1 MPGSD
6 GFSVEIHALIAA
18 DANLATTIDGGVR
31 TRQSDSVTAAR
42 KLRRPEEERRD
53 ERPSLTNG
61 SSRSNE
67 KEPASGPRRR
77 RAIDIYGPYSDEPE
91 MESYVHLM
99 QVVLLL
105 SGLRWAWR
113 DRSDYFASA
122 NMSIFYSV
130 LTAAGNKV
138 TRKLKFRGPDFF
150 VALGV
155 RDEPRRRS
163 WVVENEGKYPDV
175 IVEVLSSRTKNAD
188 RGRKK
193 DIYEQTFRTHE
204 YFLFDPNAN
213 SLEGF
218 RLVEGKYV
226 AIAPNAHGHLWSERL
241 EMAIGLHDEP
251 KLGGKVARY
260 FTADGQMIT
269 IAEEEVS
276 EAQRVAGEAQ
286 RVAGE
291 AQRAANVA
299 RDEAKQSRAKM
310 VQATARARQAE
321 ARAAKLEEKLR
332 AMGVDPDK
340 PA

>member
-6 GFSVEIHALIAA
+6 GFSVENHALIAA
-18 DANLATTIDGGVR
+18 DAFLATTIDGRVP
-31 TRQSDSVTAAR
+31 TRQSDFVTAAR
-42 KLRRPEEERRD
+42 KLRRIEEERRD

-193 DIYEQTFRTHE
+193 DIYEQIFRTHE

-213 SLEGF
+213 TLEGF
-218 RLVEGKYV
+218 RLVDGKYV
-226 AIAPNAHGHLWSERL
+226 AIAPNAHGHLWSEKL
-241 EMAIGLHDEP
+241 EMALGLHDEP
-251 KLGGKVARY
+251 KLQGKVARY
-260 FTADGQMIT
+260 FTADGRMIT
-269 IAEEEVS
+269 IPEEEVL
-276 EAQRVAGEAQ
+276 EAQRTASEAL
-286 RVAGE
+286 
-291 AQRAANVA
+291 RALSAA
-299 RDEAKQSRAKM
+299 RDEAKQSRAKV
-310 VQATARARQAE
+310 VQANARARQAE

-332 AMGVDPDK
+332 SMGIDPDK
-340 PA
+340 PE

>member
-1 MPGSD
+1 MRYR
-6 GFSVEIHALIAA
+6 VT
-18 DANLATTIDGGVR
+18 ANSAPTTIIDER
-31 TRQSDSVTAAR
+31 ALTRQSDCVTAAR
-42 KLRRPEEERRD
+42 KLRRPAGERRD

-61 SSRSNE
+61 SSRSTE

-77 RAIDIYGPYSDEPE
+77 RAVDLYGPYSDEPE
-91 MESYVHLM
+91 MESYVHVM

-122 NMSIFYSV
+122 NMSIFYTV

-213 SLEGF
+213 TLEGF
-218 RLVEGKYV
+218 RLVDGKYV

-241 EMAIGLHDEP
+241 GMALGLHDEP
-251 KLGGKVARY
+251 KLDGKVARY
-260 FTADGQMIT
+260 FAADGQMIT
-269 IAEEEVS
+269 IPEEEVLEAQRVAS
-276 EAQRVAGEAQ
+276 EAQRVASA
-286 RVAGE
+286 
-291 AQRAANVA
+291 A
-299 RDEAKQSRAKM
+299 RDEAKVARAKM

-321 ARAAKLEEKLR
+321 AKAAKLEEKLR
-332 AMGVDPDK
+332 AMGIDPDN
-340 PA
+340 PT